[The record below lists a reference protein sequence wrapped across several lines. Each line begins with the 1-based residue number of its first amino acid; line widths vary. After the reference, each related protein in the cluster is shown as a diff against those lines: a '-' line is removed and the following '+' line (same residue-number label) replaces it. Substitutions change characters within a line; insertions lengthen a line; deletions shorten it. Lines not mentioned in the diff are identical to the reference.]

1 MLDGGVLDKVK
12 DQPASELTD
21 EKLICC
27 QSRVRTGTPATPND
41 DDDDDDDTNDDDN
54 DDDDGD
60 DDDDDDND
68 QNGANKKQVVSN
80 CHQQAVNCCQNQSN
94 RASWH
99 LLLSCEIIF
108 GDDHNDDDLR

>member
-1 MLDGGVLDKVK
+1 MTMLMLDGGVLDKVK

-68 QNGANKKQVVSN
+68 HRN
-80 CHQQAVNCCQNQSN
+80 
-94 RASWH
+94 
-99 LLLSCEIIF
+99 
-108 GDDHNDDDLR
+108 